1 MPDYHK
7 RRKII
12 NYLKY
17 LKIIANSTKFFLK
30 KSNKNDQP
38 SRPCWLWRWKR
49 INFILKNSIGT
60 VCPIAR
66 SGLRQS
72 NLANADYFI
81 LIFFNWYFFHYNNFF
96 LINYI

>member
-30 KSNKNDQP
+30 NQIRTTNQAALAGCGGGKE
-38 SRPCWLWRWKR
+38 L
-49 INFILKNSIGT
+49 IL
-60 VCPIAR
+60 
-66 SGLRQS
+66 
-72 NLANADYFI
+72 F
-81 LIFFNWYFFHYNNFF
+81 
-96 LINYI
+96 